1 MPPMAA
7 RMPRGKRGPATA
19 MKSKPK
25 KQDTTVVTAGR
36 HPEDHHGAVNPPVYH
51 VSTVL
56 YPSVAELEAGERPSE
71 ARRITY
77 GRSGTPTTFALED
90 AVAALEGGH
99 GCQSFP
105 SGLAAVSSA
114 LLAFLNAGDRLLM
127 VDSVYQPTRRFCEG
141 VLRRMGIETAY
152 YDPLIGGA
160 IDRVMT
166 PNTAVVF
173 VESPGSLTFEVQ
185 DVPAIAAAAHGCGAM
200 VIMDNTWASPLFF
213 KPFEH
218 GVDVSIQ
225 AATKYIVGHADAM
238 LGTACATEAAMPAL
252 RRTARNLGTHAAPDD
267 CYLGQRGLRTL
278 SVRLARHQASA
289 LRLAGWVEARA
300 EVERVMYPA
309 LATDSGHAI
318 WRRDFT
324 GASGLFGVVLAPAS
338 HEAVAAM
345 LDGLELFGMGYSWGG
360 YESLI
365 VPTDPAEART
375 ATPWDAPGTCLR
387 IHVGLED
394 PDDLIADLEAGFAR
408 LTAAR

>member
-1 MPPMAA
+1 MTT
-7 RMPRGKRGPATA
+7 RHGKP
-19 MKSKPK
+19 
-25 KQDTTVVTAGR
+25 DTTVVTAGR
-36 HPEDHHGAVNPPVYH
+36 HPAEYHGAVNPPVYH

-56 YPSVAELEAGERPSE
+56 YPSMAELEAGEAGSGG
-71 ARRITY
+71 RRFTY
-77 GRSGTPTTFALED
+77 GRSGTPTTFAFDE
-90 AVAALEGGH
+90 AVAVLEGGH
-99 GCQSFP
+99 ACQSFP

-114 LLAFLNAGDRLLM
+114 LLAFLDAGDRLLM
-127 VDSVYQPTRRFCEG
+127 VDAVYDPTRRFCEG
-141 VLRRMGIETAY
+141 VLRRMGIEVAY

-160 IDRVMT
+160 IDCLMT
-166 PNTAVVF
+166 PNTKVVF

-185 DVPAIAAAAHGCGAM
+185 DVPAIVAAAHAGGAT
-200 VIMDNTWASPLFF
+200 VIMDNTWASPLYF
-213 KPFEH
+213 KPLDH

-238 LGTACATEAAMPAL
+238 LGTATTTEASWPAL

-289 LRLAGWVEARA
+289 LRLARWVQARA
-300 EVERVMYPA
+300 EVARVMHPA
-309 LATDSGHAI
+309 LDGDPGYAI

-324 GASGLFGVVLAPAS
+324 GASGLFGVVLQPAGRA
-338 HEAVAAM
+338 AVAAM

-365 VPTDPAEART
+365 VPTDPAKHRT
-375 ATPWDAPGTCLR
+375 ATTWVAEGPCLR